1 MTVDVFLVYS
11 ELLVLRGTALF
22 FFFFFKPSI
31 CILFENCLNENS
43 VFLIKMLGYENKA
56 EEKISLDTDVCL
68 NPTDL

>member
-1 MTVDVFLVYS
+1 MPFLVYN
-11 ELLVLRGTALF
+11 ELLVLRGTPL
-22 FFFFFKPSI
+22 FFFKPSI
-31 CILFENCLNENS
+31 CILFENCFNENS

>member
-1 MTVDVFLVYS
+1 MTVDAFLVYS
-11 ELLVLRGTALF
+11 ELLVLRGTAL
-22 FFFFFKPSI
+22 FFFKPSI

>member
-1 MTVDVFLVYS
+1 MTVDAFLVYS

-22 FFFFFKPSI
+22 FLSLPFVYYLKI
-31 CILFENCLNENS
+31 VLNENS

>member
-1 MTVDVFLVYS
+1 MPFLVYN
-11 ELLVLRGTALF
+11 ELLVLRRAAL

-31 CILFENCLNENS
+31 CILFENCFNETS
-43 VFLIKMLGYENKA
+43 VFLIKMLGCENKA

>member
-22 FFFFFKPSI
+22 FFLKPSI